1 MTALWELNTHI
12 ILGYSTDELKWQT
25 HIPFDKNHHVDKT
38 LPHQKSQ
45 SLQHIHHA
53 SNQNYN
59 GRQKKRAKDER
70 KSTEK
75 VGRVEKLSV
84 KEEGKVALPVSKW
97 EVFKARWATYEVSL
111 YRLLYHLVLVCAPP
125 AITFRSSESLVLWG

>member
-53 SNQNYN
+53 SNQIIMAARRREPKMR
-59 GRQKKRAKDER
+59 GKALKK
-70 KSTEK
+70 
-75 VGRVEKLSV
+75 
-84 KEEGKVALPVSKW
+84 
-97 EVFKARWATYEVSL
+97 
-111 YRLLYHLVLVCAPP
+111 
-125 AITFRSSESLVLWG
+125 